1 MGKDWDSGST
11 HPDHG
16 VSDRLQALVQS
27 GELKPDPAQK
37 AMAARFDRLLADL
50 HAQRPA
56 RKSSAL
62 GWLFAS
68 RKPETVSAPRGLYI
82 HGGVGRGK
90 TMLMDMFFE
99 LARVKRK
106 RRAHFHEFMADV
118 HDRIHKHR
126 QKLKAGETK
135 QADPVPP
142 VAASLVEEARL
153 LCFDEFSVTDIADAM
168 ILSRLFGELFQRGCI
183 LVATSNVEPDN
194 LYRDGLNRSLFLPF
208 VDLLKKHVEILP
220 LDSLTDYRME
230 KDSGLPVFRHPLGVE
245 ADMAM
250 DAAWRRE
257 TAGGA
262 AKAETISFRGR
273 GIPVPQAVGRIARF
287 SFADLCERPLGAA
300 DYLEIL
306 AHYDTLFVDHVPFLG
321 AEKRNETKRFINLVD
336 TIYDH
341 RARLFASAAA
351 APENLLV
358 TRKGTE
364 GFEFDR
370 TVSRLIEIRS
380 TEYLA
385 DHKARYSGD
394 VTKA

>member
-1 MGKDWDSGST
+1 
-11 HPDHG
+11 
-16 VSDRLQALVQS
+16 
-27 GELKPDPAQK
+27 
-37 AMAARFDRLLADL
+37 
-50 HAQRPA
+50 
-56 RKSSAL
+56 
-62 GWLFAS
+62 
-68 RKPETVSAPRGLYI
+68 PETVSAPKGLYI

-99 LARVKRK
+99 QARVKRK

-126 QKLKAGETK
+126 QKLKAGETR

-142 VAASLVEEARL
+142 VAESLIEEARL

-168 ILSRLFGELFQRGCI
+168 ILSRLFGELFRRGCI

-208 VDLLKKHVEILP
+208 VDLLKQYVEIVP
-220 LDSLTDYRME
+220 LDSLTDYRLE
-230 KDSGLPVFRHPLGVE
+230 KDSGLPVFRYPLSVE

-257 TAGGA
+257 TAGRA
-262 AKAETISFRGR
+262 VTSETISFRGR
-273 GIPVPQAVGRIARF
+273 KIAVPQAAGRIARF

-306 AHYDTLFVDHVPFLG
+306 AHYDTLFVDHVPLLG

-351 APENLLV
+351 APESLLV

-385 DHKARYSGD
+385 DHKARYTSH
-394 VTKA
+394 VTEA